1 MKHHSEGILITAG
14 GKIACRR
21 CKAVSGRTT
30 QQCGRPAIRGKAV
43 CQFHGGRSTGPKLEH
58 AKKRLKTLHLVH
70 GQYTKEHR
78 LAFAEQNLTL
88 RYLEDVGVHVGLL
101 PSKTRGR
108 KPHGYLRLNA
118 NVLDDYVRLLELA
131 GILGSSS

>member
-1 MKHHSEGILITAG
+1 MKPTREYHLITAG
-14 GKIACRR
+14 GKIVCKR
-21 CKAVSGRTT
+21 CKAVSGRTK
-30 QQCGRPAIRGKAV
+30 QQCGRPAIRNKEV
-43 CQFHGGRSTGPKLEH
+43 CQFHGGRSTGPKSEH

-78 LAFAEQNLTL
+78 IAFAKQNLTL

-101 PSKTRGR
+101 PSRTRGR